1 MTTPTTSTNPTTPR
15 MAGGQSVFWAL
26 ARREIVGYAR
36 HPLFLFGAGLTLV
49 VVLLGP
55 DPSTSSLFHV
65 IVPAAGLGIFGV
77 LVMTALVRRSDRA
90 FQAAGSVATT
100 ERTRTY
106 ALATA
111 TVVPFSCGLAFFA
124 WAVWAYHHQP
134 PLPSTMPFG
143 DVGDGW
149 VYAVLF
155 ALGAIASAGGP
166 ILGLV
171 VARWLD
177 FRGSAAIVAVALVLV
192 TIVMQGLIEPLRY
205 IRVVMPWT
213 YFGGPYGVD
222 GEAERWLILTGSPQW
237 YCAYLV
243 MLCVAGIVI
252 AALHDRDHARAG
264 LVKVLVVVLALAAGF
279 CLLAMTGGVQEVMVN
294 PLPPPPAP

>member
-1 MTTPTTSTNPTTPR
+1 MTTSATSPGTDR
-15 MAGGQSVFWAL
+15 RAFSAL
-26 ARREIVGYAR
+26 ARHEIVGYAR
-36 HPLFLFGAGLTLV
+36 HPLFLVGAALTLL

-55 DPSTSSLFHV
+55 DASSSSLFHV

-77 LVMTALVRRSDRA
+77 LVMTSLVRRSDRA
-90 FQAAGSVATT
+90 FAAAGSVATT

-106 ALATA
+106 ALASA
-111 TVVPFSCGLAFFA
+111 IVVPLTCGLAFFG

-143 DVGDGW
+143 DVGDAW
-149 VYAVLF
+149 VYALLL
-155 ALGAIASAGGP
+155 ALGTISAAGGP

-171 VARWLD
+171 VGRWLD
-177 FRGSAAIVAVALVLV
+177 FRGAGAVVAVVLVLL

-205 IRVVMPWT
+205 VRVVMPWT
-213 YFGGPYGVD
+213 YFGGPYGID

-243 MLCVAGIVI
+243 MLCVAGVLL
-252 AALHDRDHARAG
+252 AALHDRDHPRTG
-264 LVKVLVVVLALAAGF
+264 LLRGLAVVLVLAAVF
-279 CLLAMTGGVQEVMVN
+279 CVLAMTGGVQETMVN
-294 PLPPPPAP
+294 PLPPPPAS